1 MPCRFSCNQVRALA
15 CATIYHLL
23 FYFSLQNMSGK
34 EQGFSGFVPE
44 KALILFRKIITVPS
58 VQLGESMACWFVS
71 PKDLPDL
78 QILVR

>member
-1 MPCRFSCNQVRALA
+1 
-15 CATIYHLL
+15 
-23 FYFSLQNMSGK
+23 MSGK

-44 KALILFRKIITVPS
+44 KALILLLKIITVPL